1 MKFIQKYSSFMSP
14 DLKVFYVAEIVSILS
29 YLQKINLTH
38 RDIKPENILI
48 TKSRHLKLADFATA
62 DISKCEI
69 LSQ

>member
-1 MKFIQKYSSFMSP
+1 MQFIHKYSSIMAP

-48 TKSRHLKLADFATA
+48 TQSRHLKLADFATA
-62 DISKCEI
+62 EISKC
-69 LSQ
+69 